1 MKKFIIQVVQRVVD
15 QKREEDRRRI
25 IERLLETPEGIDAM
39 LEALDGDPDLLI
51 ALIEGRN

>member
-25 IERLLETPEGIDAM
+25 IEKLLETPEGIDAM